1 MKNLDI
7 EKLERKNSY
16 EVPNDFFTKMQENVL
31 KETTHKKEA
40 RIFKLNWAYSA
51 AAAAAVAVLF
61 GITFFVNQNNNDA
74 SNAKNTIANNN
85 SSAVKSPLLNNK
97 VKTKEAIAYQSFEQ
111 DLTSVIE
118 NDQKNEV
125 AIVSTSKNDNQP
137 AEVINKEAV
146 KNSEIQ
152 VDQILANFTSA
163 ELADLGKNTEQ
174 DIYLDLYN

>member
-40 RIFKLNWAYSA
+40 KIFKVNWAYS
-51 AAAAAVAVLF
+51 AAAAVAVLF

-74 SNAKNTIANNN
+74 SNAKNAIANNN
-85 SSAVKSPLLNNK
+85 SSAVKSTLSNNK
-97 VKTKEAIAYQSFEQ
+97 VKTEEAVAYENFEQ

-125 AIVSTSKNDNQP
+125 AIVSSSKNDSQP
-137 AEVINKEAV
+137 AEVTNKEAV

>member
-51 AAAAAVAVLF
+51 AAAIALLF

-74 SNAKNTIANNN
+74 SNAKNAIANNN
-85 SSAVKSPLLNNK
+85 SSAVKSTLSNNK
-97 VKTKEAIAYQSFEQ
+97 VKTEEAVAYENFEQ

-125 AIVSTSKNDNQP
+125 AIVSSSKNDSQP
-137 AEVINKEAV
+137 AEVTNKEAV

>member
-31 KETTHKKEA
+31 KETTQKKEA
-40 RIFKLNWAYSA
+40 KIFKLNWAYSA
-51 AAAAAVAVLF
+51 AAAVALFF

-74 SNAKNTIANNN
+74 SNAKNAIANNN
-85 SSAVKSPLLNNK
+85 SSAIRSTLPNNK
-97 VKTKEAIAYQSFEQ
+97 VKTEEAIAYENFEQ
-111 DLTSVIE
+111 DLTSVVE
-118 NDQKNEV
+118 KDQTNEV
-125 AIVSTSKNDNQP
+125 AIASTSTNENQP
-137 AEVINKEAV
+137 AEVIKKEAV

>member
-51 AAAAAVAVLF
+51 AAAVAVLF
-61 GITFFVNQNNNDA
+61 GINFFVNQNNNDA
-74 SNAKNTIANNN
+74 SNAKNAIANNN
-85 SSAVKSPLLNNK
+85 SSAVKSTLSNNK
-97 VKTKEAIAYQSFEQ
+97 VKTEEAIAYQSFEQ

>member
-31 KETTHKKEA
+31 KETTQKKDA
-40 RIFKLNWAYSA
+40 KIFKLNWAYSV
-51 AAAAAVAVLF
+51 AAAVALLF
-61 GITFFVNQNNNDA
+61 GIAFFVNQNNNNDI
-74 SNAKNTIANNN
+74 SNAKNTIANNS
-85 SSAVKSPLLNNK
+85 SSAVKSTLSNNK
-97 VKTKEAIAYQSFEQ
+97 VKTEEAVAYENFEQ

-118 NDQKNEV
+118 NDQKNEI
-125 AIVSTSKNDNQP
+125 AIVSSSKNENQP
-137 AEVINKEAV
+137 VEVIKKEAV

-163 ELADLGKNTEQ
+163 ELADLSKNTEQ

>member
-40 RIFKLNWAYSA
+40 KIFKVNWAYS
-51 AAAAAVAVLF
+51 AAAAVAVLF

-74 SNAKNTIANNN
+74 SNAKNAIANNN
-85 SSAVKSPLLNNK
+85 SSAVKSTLSNNK
-97 VKTKEAIAYQSFEQ
+97 VKTEEAVAYENFEQ

-125 AIVSTSKNDNQP
+125 AIVSSSKNDYQQ
-137 AEVINKEAV
+137 AEDGIR
-146 KNSEIQ
+146 
-152 VDQILANFTSA
+152 DLLA
-163 ELADLGKNTEQ
+163 
-174 DIYLDLYN
+174 

>member
-51 AAAAAVAVLF
+51 AAAVAVLF

-85 SSAVKSPLLNNK
+85 SSAVKSTLSNNK
-97 VKTKEAIAYQSFEQ
+97 VKTELRTKV
-111 DLTSVIE
+111 L
-118 NDQKNEV
+118 
-125 AIVSTSKNDNQP
+125 
-137 AEVINKEAV
+137 NK
-146 KNSEIQ
+146 I
-152 VDQILANFTSA
+152 
-163 ELADLGKNTEQ
+163 
-174 DIYLDLYN
+174 

>member
-51 AAAAAVAVLF
+51 AVAVAVLF

-85 SSAVKSPLLNNK
+85 SSAVKSTLSNNK
-97 VKTKEAIAYQSFEQ
+97 VKTEEAVAYENFEQ

>member
-51 AAAAAVAVLF
+51 AAAIALLF

-74 SNAKNTIANNN
+74 SNAKNAIANNN
-85 SSAVKSPLLNNK
+85 SSAVKSTLSNNK
-97 VKTKEAIAYQSFEQ
+97 VKTEEAIAYQNFEQ

-125 AIVSTSKNDNQP
+125 AIVSTFKNDNQP

>member
-51 AAAAAVAVLF
+51 SAAVAVLF

-85 SSAVKSPLLNNK
+85 SSAVKSTLSNNK
-97 VKTKEAIAYQSFEQ
+97 VKTEEAVAYENFEQ